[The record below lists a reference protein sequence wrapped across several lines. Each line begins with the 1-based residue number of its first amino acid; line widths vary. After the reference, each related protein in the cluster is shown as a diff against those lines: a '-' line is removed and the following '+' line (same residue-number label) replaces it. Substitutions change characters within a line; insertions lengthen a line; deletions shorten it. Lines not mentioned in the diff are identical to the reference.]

1 MTVSKEK
8 IHPYSF
14 VGMKGLVHIPS
25 SVLNIEEKIKLANE
39 IIDTTCKY
47 FAFESRETIIKKDR
61 SEPVKTSR
69 QVAIFLIKIMTDL
82 PDKKISDLFNR
93 DRTTIIH
100 SIKLIN
106 GYVKMGHPE
115 YVIEDMKAIKML
127 L

>member
-1 MTVSKEK
+1 
-8 IHPYSF
+8 
-14 VGMKGLVHIPS
+14 
-25 SVLNIEEKIKLANE
+25 
-39 IIDTTCKY
+39 
-47 FAFESRETIIKKDR
+47 
-61 SEPVKTSR
+61 
-69 QVAIFLIKIMTDL
+69 MTDL